1 MASTTEPCPEAA
13 AFEHAPSWYTAP
25 VTDTSAD
32 RPKSLD
38 PSGGW
43 AAAMGLT
50 IVKLDKDEVV
60 IEWTVDERHRQPYGL
75 VHGGVHC
82 GVVETACSLGA
93 GMNAQGAGVV
103 GVENHTSFVRAVRDG
118 KLRAVA
124 RPLHVGA
131 RAQLWEARIADEQDR
146 LVATGRVRLFRVDA
160 PSRGPRETRG

>member
-1 MASTTEPCPEAA
+1 MRLRALGVNMAG
-13 AFEHAPSWYTAP
+13 APSCYTAA
-25 VTDTSAD
+25 VAEGNVDLA
-32 RPKSLD
+32 KSLD

-43 AAAMGLT
+43 ASAMGLT
-50 IVKLDKDEVV
+50 IVKLDKDECV

-103 GVENHTSFVRAVRDG
+103 GVENHTSFVRAVREG
-118 KLRAVA
+118 KLRASA

-131 RAQLWEARIADEQDR
+131 RAQLWEARIVDEQDR

-160 PSRGPRETRG
+160 PTPRG